1 MQLPPMTDKL
11 YQGCSVGDLVVTAI
25 HRGGGRTAFISD
37 DTRWTYRQLGALVS
51 TVIQA
56 LVARGLQRGDAVA
69 TLSANRPEAFLI
81 TAAAYVMGLRVTW
94 MNPTSSEDDH
104 AYILEDSG
112 VRTLFVDPA
121 SFSDRARVLARR
133 VPGVQ
138 CLLSFGPNDGFAD
151 DLLAEAAQFE
161 PQRLLPQAEADDVC
175 VLVYTGGTTGKP
187 KGVAHTH
194 RVQVMMIL
202 QEMADWDWPS
212 EIRFLALTPITHASG
227 AMIMPVLLK
236 SGTYAMTQGFS
247 ADKFVRLVQAHRI
260 TATFL
265 VPTMIYVLLDHPAR
279 HSADLSS
286 LKLVIYGA
294 SPMSPTRLIEG
305 MQVFGPV
312 FMQLYAQ
319 SEAPN
324 TITVLHQHEHDPVH
338 HPERLASCG
347 TPCVGN
353 QVRLLDDAGQEVAD
367 GEVGEICVRGP
378 LVMQGYW
385 NKPEETAQ
393 ALRHGWL
400 YTGDMARRDAH
411 GYLYIVDRS
420 KDMIISGGF
429 NVYPREVEDALSQH
443 PAVAAA
449 AVVGV
454 PDAKWGEAVRALVVL
469 RPGAAVGAD
478 ELMALVRARKGPVY
492 TPKAIDFVDALPTT
506 GLGKLDKKAIR
517 ARFWQGLD
525 RAVH

>member
-1 MQLPPMTDKL
+1 MTDPL
-11 YQGCSVGDLVVTAI
+11 YQGCTVGDLVVRAI
-25 HRGGGRTAFISD
+25 ARGGDRVAFISD
-37 DTRWTYRQLGALVS
+37 DTRWTYRQLGALISQV
-51 TVIQA
+51 VQA
-56 LVARGLQRGDAVA
+56 LAARGLQRGDAVA

-81 TAAAYVMGLRVTW
+81 TAASYLMGLRLTW

-112 VRTLFVDPA
+112 VSTLFVDPL
-121 SFSDRARVLARR
+121 SFTDRARRLAAR

-138 CLLSFGPNDGFAD
+138 RLLAFGANDGVGE
-151 DLLAEAAQFE
+151 DLLAAAAGFTPGPLQ
-161 PQRLLPQAEADDVC
+161 PQAEPEDVC

-194 RVQVMMIL
+194 RVHVTMIL
-202 QEMADWDWPS
+202 TEMADWDWPR

-247 ADKFVRLVQAHRI
+247 ADKFCKLVQQHRI

-265 VPTMIYVLLDHPAR
+265 VPTMVYVLLDHPGRAQ
-279 HSADLSS
+279 ADLSS
-286 LKLVIYGA
+286 LQLIIYGA
-294 SPMSPTRLIEG
+294 SPMSPTRLVEG

-324 TITVLHQHEHDPVH
+324 VISVLHQHEHDPEH

-347 TPCVGN
+347 TPCVGS
-353 QVRLLDDAGQEVAD
+353 QVRLLDEDGREVPV

-378 LVMQGYW
+378 IVMPGYW
-385 NKPEETAQ
+385 NKPEETAK

-400 YTGDMARRDAH
+400 HTGDMARRDAD

-443 PAVAAA
+443 PAVASS

-454 PDAKWGEAVRALVVL
+454 PDEKWGEAVRALVVL
-469 RPGAAVGAD
+469 KPGQQATAS
-478 ELMALVRARKGPVY
+478 ELMALVREKKGAVY
-492 TPKAIDFVDALPTT
+492 TPKAIDFVDALPVT

-517 ARFWQGLD
+517 AQFWGGQQ

>member
-1 MQLPPMTDKL
+1 MSNPL
-11 YQGCSVGDLVVTAI
+11 YQGCTVGDLVVTAI
-25 HRGGGRTAFISD
+25 HRGGDRVAFISD
-37 DTRWTYRQLGALVS
+37 DTQWTYRHLGALVS
-51 TVIQA
+51 QVIQA
-56 LVARGLQRGDAVA
+56 LQARGLKRGDAVA

-112 VRTLFVDPA
+112 VQTLFVDPA
-121 SFSDRARVLARR
+121 TFTDRARTLAKR

-138 CLLSFGPNDGFAD
+138 RMLSFGPNDGFGE
-151 DLLAEAAQFE
+151 DLLAAATAFT
-161 PQRLLPQAEADDVC
+161 PGRLVPQAEPDDVC
-175 VLVYTGGTTGKP
+175 VLIYTGGTTGRP

-194 RVQVMMIL
+194 RVHVTMIMT
-202 QEMADWDWPS
+202 EMADWDWPG
-212 EIRFLALTPITHASG
+212 EVRFLALTPITHASG
-227 AMIMPVLLK
+227 AMIMPVLMK
-236 SGTYAMTQGFS
+236 SGTYAMTKGFTPE
-247 ADKFVRLVQAHRI
+247 KFVHLVEKHRI
-260 TATFL
+260 TSTFL
-265 VPTMIYVLLDHPAR
+265 VPTMIYVLLDSPAR
-279 HSADLSS
+279 QGADLSS

-294 SPMSPTRLIEG
+294 SPMSPTRLIDG
-305 MQVFGPV
+305 MREFGPI

-324 TITVLHQHEHDPVH
+324 TVTVLHQHEHDPIN

-347 TPCVGN
+347 TPCVGT
-353 QVRLLDDAGQEVAD
+353 QVRLLDDDGVEVPD
-367 GEVGEICVRGP
+367 GAVGEICVRGP

-385 NKPEETAQ
+385 NKPEETAH

-400 YTGDMARRDAH
+400 YTGDMARRDEH

-429 NVYPREVEDALSQH
+429 NVFPREVEDALAQH

-469 RPGAAVGAD
+469 RPGASAVAE
-478 ELMALVRARKGPVY
+478 ELIALVRERKGAVY
-492 TPKAIDFVDALPTT
+492 APKAIDFVDVLPVT

-517 ARFWQGLD
+517 AKFWQGHE
-525 RAVH
+525 RSVH

>member
-1 MQLPPMTDKL
+1 MTDKL
-11 YQGCSVGDLVVTAI
+11 YEGCTVGDLVVSAI
-25 HRGGGRTAFISD
+25 RRGGDRVAFICD
-37 DTRWTYRQLGALVS
+37 DTRWTYRHLGALVS

-56 LVARGLQRGDAVA
+56 LAARGLKRGDAVA
-69 TLSANRPEAFLI
+69 TLSANRPEAFVI

-112 VRTLFVDPA
+112 VQTLFVDPLT
-121 SFSDRARVLARR
+121 FTDRARMLAQR
-133 VPGVQ
+133 VPAVQ
-138 CLLSFGPNDGFAD
+138 RLLSFGPNDGFGD
-151 DLLAEAAQFE
+151 DLLAAAAGFT
-161 PQRLLPQAEADDVC
+161 PTRLVPQAEPEDVC
-175 VLVYTGGTTGKP
+175 VLIYTGGTTGRP

-194 RVQVMMIL
+194 RVHVTMIL
-202 QEMADWDWPS
+202 TEMADWDWPS

-236 SGTYAMTQGFS
+236 SGTYAMTKGFT
-247 ADKFVRLVQAHRI
+247 AEKFVHLVEEHRI

-265 VPTMIYVLLDHPAR
+265 VPTMIYVLLDSPAR
-279 HSADLSS
+279 QGADLSS
-286 LKLVIYGA
+286 LKLIIYRA
-294 SPMSPTRLIEG
+294 SPMSPARLTEG
-305 MQVFGPV
+305 MREFGPV

-324 TITVLHQHEHDPVH
+324 TVAVLHQHEHDPVN

-353 QVRLLDDAGQEVAD
+353 QVRLLDDDGHEVPE

-378 LVMQGYW
+378 IVMQGYW

-400 YTGDMARRDAH
+400 YTGDMARRDAD

-429 NVYPREVEDALSQH
+429 NVYPREVEDALSLH
-443 PAVAAA
+443 PAVASA

-469 RPGAAVGAD
+469 RPGASVSPE
-478 ELMALVRARKGPVY
+478 ELMAMVRERKGAVY
-492 TPKAIDFVDALPTT
+492 TPKAIDFVDALPVT

-517 ARFWQGLD
+517 AQFWQGQG
-525 RAVH
+525 RSVH